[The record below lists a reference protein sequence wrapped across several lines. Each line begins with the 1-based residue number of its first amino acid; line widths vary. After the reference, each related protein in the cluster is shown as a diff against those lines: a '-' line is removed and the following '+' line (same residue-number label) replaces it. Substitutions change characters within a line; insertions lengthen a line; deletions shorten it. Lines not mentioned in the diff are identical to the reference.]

1 MWGEGISAEVERQLL
16 EILKEAIEKEKDSQ
30 EHFQRGVDLSTHL
43 EIRGMFLQ
51 LLAEEK
57 QHERLLMK
65 RYVEIKKR
73 LGLKV
78 MREEEEAAGEQST
91 E

>member
-1 MWGEGISAEVERQLL
+1 MSAELERQLL

-30 EHFQRGVDLSTHL
+30 HHFQRGADISTRS
-43 EIRGMFLQ
+43 EIRKMFLR

-65 RYVEIKKR
+65 WYVEIKKS

-78 MREEEEAAGEQST
+78 MREEEKAAREDSK
-91 E
+91 